1 MFEAIFDQERSG
13 KNLSQSTRGSLISGT
28 KSNNEHPG
36 TWSGF
41 AKKMMSQSTRGFS
54 ISEVKARKKKLNCPG
69 LVFGKKLKIK
79 LK

>member
-28 KSNNEHPG
+28 KSSNEHPG
-36 TWSGF
+36 TWSRF
-41 AKKMMSQSTRGFS
+41 AKMMSQSTRGFS
-54 ISEVKARKKKLNCPG
+54 ISEVKSKKNELSGAG
-69 LVFGKKLKIK
+69 LWKKMKIK

>member
-28 KSNNEHPG
+28 KSSNERPG
-36 TWSGF
+36 TWSRF
-41 AKKMMSQSTRGFS
+41 AKMMSQSTRGFS
-54 ISEVKARKKKLNCPG
+54 ISEVKSRKKLNCPG
-69 LVFGKKLKIK
+69 LVVGKKIK